1 MSSATAL
8 EAARRYIEIGRPE
21 QALQSLAALDSEAAA
36 SAEARRLRGYAF
48 LGVEDYERAAE
59 AARDGLEDDPGT
71 IDLLYLLSLA
81 EERRGRLGEA
91 EAAILAA
98 LEYDPEEVQLLC
110 QYAAV
115 LMRGAQ
121 LDKAERVLDAAAGSD
136 PDSPYVLDGRISLA
150 YLRGDDREARRLSEE
165 LLARDPESIRGHRM
179 LGVFDIRRGRAA
191 AAAERFGEA
200 VRSDPSDERYA
211 ADAREARAMARNPLW
226 WPSLFFARVGVIAS
240 WAGAVA
246 IIFGLRA
253 AGATTAATVAAITW
267 FALCVWSWVV
277 PPILN
282 RLGR

>member
-179 LGVFDIRRGRAA
+179 LGVFDIRR
-191 AAAERFGEA
+191 
-200 VRSDPSDERYA
+200 
-211 ADAREARAMARNPLW
+211 ARAMARNPLW